1 MEASTMKAVFIGGG
15 AHRVV
20 GILRGALAASDALAA
35 GEVHLHDLDIA
46 RAELVAR
53 TVMQTPEYAAANCRI
68 TWGDSLP
75 AALEGADA
83 VSVIL
88 MAGSRLSFEL
98 SNLASLRHGFLASD
112 NVSPSGAFLA
122 VKGGR
127 LLLGIARE
135 MERRCPDAWLF
146 DFANPV
152 AVFSAM
158 LNHHTRIRSLGVCAG
173 YLNHFWDLPR
183 LMGRDE
189 MDFGFDVEVAGINH
203 CSFILKG
210 TYRGED
216 LFAIMDRTLT
226 DEWRP
231 VRLRRHWDAVTRR
244 NIGIGLRKMWEFYRN
259 LGVLVF
265 STEFDGMWHLFYEE
279 ALAERRA
286 AGEGVTP
293 AQVRASC
300 RGGDRA
306 RRRADAALRQLANVE
321 HGARFWATEAHG
333 QYALIRQDHDIIAR
347 LLQGVGGNKPISVVA
362 SRPAEG
368 AVAGFKPRTV
378 VEYSLIMHKGK
389 LRPRGRYV
397 IPDSVHGLMSALATH
412 QTLLGDAIATEDPRL
427 LAQALLAY
435 PVRPNS
441 KAQKALYRDL
451 LRINAAEIPPALR
464 HATDWL

>member
-1 MEASTMKAVFIGGG
+1 MKAVFVGGG

-20 GILRGALAASDALAA
+20 GILRGALAGSDVLRG
-35 GEVHLHDLDIA
+35 GEVHLHDLDA
-46 RAELVAR
+46 SRAELVAR
-53 TVMQTPEYAAANCRI
+53 TVMQTPEYAGADCRI

-75 AALEGADA
+75 EALEGADA

-88 MAGSRLSFEL
+88 MAGSRLTFEL
-98 SNLASLRHGFLASD
+98 GNRASLRQGFLTSD

-122 VKGGR
+122 IKGGR
-127 LLLGIARE
+127 TLLGLARE

-183 LMGRDE
+183 LMGWDE
-189 MDFGFDVEVAGINH
+189 QDFGFDVEVAGINH

-210 TYRGED
+210 SYRGED
-216 LFAIMDRTLT
+216 LFAVMDRTLT
-226 DEWRP
+226 DNWKP
-231 VRLRRHWDAVTRR
+231 VRLKRHWDPVTRR
-244 NIGIGLRKMWEFYRN
+244 NIGLGLRKMWEFYRN

-265 STEFDGMWHLFYEE
+265 STEFDGMWHLFYDE
-279 ALAERRA
+279 ALAERRS
-286 AGEGVTP
+286 AGFLTTP
-293 AQVRASC
+293 TQIRADC
-300 RGGDRA
+300 RGADAA
-306 RRRADAALRQLANVE
+306 RRRADAALRRLIGE
-321 HGARFWATEAHG
+321 PHKARFWATEAHG

-347 LLQGVGGNKPISVVA
+347 LLQGVGGREPITVVA
-362 SRPAEG
+362 SRPTEG
-368 AVAGFKPRTV
+368 ALAGFKPRTV
-378 VEYSLIMHKGK
+378 AEYSLVMCAGELK
-389 LRPRGRYV
+389 PRGTYT

-441 KAQKALYRDL
+441 KAQKTLYRDL
-451 LRINAAEIPPALR
+451 LKINAAEIPPDLQRA
-464 HATDWL
+464 AEWL

>member
-1 MEASTMKAVFIGGG
+1 MKAVFIGGG

-20 GILRGALAASDALAA
+20 GILRGALAGSDVLAG
-35 GEVHLHDLDIA
+35 GEVHLHDLDA
-46 RAELVAR
+46 SRAELVAR
-53 TVMQTPEYAAANCRI
+53 TVMQTPECAGRDCRI
-68 TWGDSLP
+68 TWGGSLP
-75 AALEGADA
+75 KALEGADA

-98 SNLASLRHGFLASD
+98 STLACFRHGFLPSD

-127 LLLGIARE
+127 TLLGIARE
-135 MERRCPDAWLF
+135 MERRCPGAWLF
-146 DFANPV
+146 DFANPI

-189 MDFGFDVEVAGINH
+189 FDPAFDVEVAGINH
-203 CSFILKG
+203 CSFILRG

-216 LFAIMDRTLT
+216 LFAVMDRTLT
-226 DEWRP
+226 EDWKP
-231 VRLRRHWDAVTRR
+231 VRLKRHWDPVTRR

-265 STEFDGMWHLFYEE
+265 STEFDGMWHLFYDE
-279 ALAERRA
+279 ALAERQA
-286 AGEGVTP
+286 AGAAATP
-293 AQVRASC
+293 AQVRAGC
-300 RGGDRA
+300 RGGDAA
-306 RRRADAALRQLANVE
+306 RRRGDDALRRLIAE
-321 HGARFWATEAHG
+321 PHTARFWAREAHG
-333 QYALIRQDHDIIAR
+333 HYGLIRQDHDIIAR
-347 LLQGVGGNKPISVVA
+347 LLQGVGGRRPVTVVA

-368 AVAGFKPRTV
+368 AVAGLKPRTV
-378 VEYSLIMHKGK
+378 VEHSLVMQRGELK
-389 LRPRGRYV
+389 PRGTYT

-441 KAQKALYRDL
+441 RAQKTLYRDL
-451 LRINAAEIPPALR
+451 LRINADEIPPDLR
-464 HATDWL
+464 RATEWL